1 MNSSNEDT
9 EAYQEDLAELLTRML
24 MSNRQRIRRR
34 IQQQLIREIFRDVE
48 RRFYERDF
56 YRRINLEIQ
65 RQTTAQ
71 RQRQLLRE
79 IQMYR
84 GILQNNLQVNFSNNI
99 DRSLDTSFSEI
110 SFGIQNEDTDGGD
123 EDEEEDIGDE
133 DEDEDT
139 GGDEDQN
146 NSEYSQN
153 FFIDWS
159 SVNNDN
165 NQTEYPIDFSLLSRD
180 RQFRENPEENIDLRD
195 EEMNT
200 NFRIPIQNNEIENSV
215 FTFGI
220 PIRMPNIFTDIF
232 SNDFMEEVIIDS
244 FENDGSNIAER
255 NEDQKIKFSTFIYD
269 PKSHDI
275 GEEKS
280 CSICFDEFS
289 KDDEIGLLNC
299 EHFFHSKCIEEWGKY
314 KTECPLCRKDIPE
327 KNNSENTRDLAE
339 TIS

>member
-34 IQQQLIREIFRDVE
+34 IQQQLITEIFRDVE

-110 SFGIQNEDTDGGD
+110 SSGIQYEDTHD
-123 EDEEEDIGDE
+123 EDEDTSDE
-133 DEDEDT
+133 DEDENT
-139 GGDEDQN
+139 GGGENQN

-165 NQTEYPIDFSLLSRD
+165 NQIEYPINFSQLSRD
-180 RQFRENPEENIDLRD
+180 RQFPENPEENIDLRN

-200 NFRIPIQNNEIENSV
+200 NFRIPVQNNEIENSV
-215 FTFGI
+215 YTFGV

-244 FENDGSNIAER
+244 FENDGNNIAER

-280 CSICFDEFS
+280 CSICFDDFS

-327 KNNSENTRDLAE
+327 KNNSENTRDSTQ